1 MNALNSLISH
11 LCAKK
16 PLKKELPMTVMV
28 RRIEN
33 SEHEYFAY
41 AKSICGKAT
50 YFLYFTD
57 DIFGAVV
64 LHNFVEMLRRF
75 FDKENI
81 ELRVQDTMI
90 QLKNEYLLAILR
102 DGKAQETERSAVK

>member
-1 MNALNSLISH
+1 
-11 LCAKK
+11 
-16 PLKKELPMTVMV
+16 MTVMV
-28 RRIEN
+28 RKIEN
-33 SEHEYFAY
+33 SDHEYFAY

-64 LHNFVEMLRRF
+64 LHNFLEMLRRF

-81 ELRVQDTMI
+81 ELRLQDTTI
-90 QLKNEYLLAILR
+90 QLTNEYLLAILK
-102 DGKAQETERSAVK
+102 DGKAQETEKSTVK

>member
-1 MNALNSLISH
+1 MNDIERLISH
-11 LCAKK
+11 LAKVKK
-16 PLKKELPMTVMV
+16 PCRKELSMTVTI

-33 SEHEYFAY
+33 AEREYFAY

-50 YFLYFTD
+50 YFLYFCD

-75 FDKENI
+75 FEKDVQVK
-81 ELRVQDTMI
+81 LQDTTV
-90 QLKNEYLLAILR
+90 QLKNEYLLSILR
-102 DGKAQETERSAVK
+102 GELVP

>member
-1 MNALNSLISH
+1 MI
-11 LCAKK
+11 
-16 PLKKELPMTVMV
+16 VIV

-33 SEHEYFAY
+33 SQHEYFAY

-57 DIFGAVV
+57 DIWGAVV

-75 FDKENI
+75 FEKENI
-81 ELRVQDTMI
+81 ELRLLDTTI
-90 QLKNEYLLAILR
+90 QLKNEYLLEILR
-102 DGKAQETERSAVK
+102 DGNETERSTTN